1 MFKPARDDPPAAC
14 CFATPDSSGTGQ
26 PLTFTATGGGADRP
40 GARTL
45 DRVRWFWWSISLIL
59 IFALILPDP
68 ARAGAAV
75 GYAINALII
84 FFQSMA
90 QAATSSGV

>member
-1 MFKPARDDPPAAC
+1 M
-14 CFATPDSSGTGQ
+14 
-26 PLTFTATGGGADRP
+26 TFTATGGGADRP

-45 DRVRWFWWSISLIL
+45 DRVRWFWWSISFIL

-68 ARAGAAV
+68 ARAGAAL